1 MKLYFLFVKASPP
14 WEAVLRRPVLRRLVV
29 DVSSAVG
36 MLLSDPVFYPTGKK
50 LLAKGHQL
58 NDEDILLLTRE
69 GYAQVPVNVL
79 EDDDV
84 PEEEAAV
91 QLALQTACG
100 SLEIRIGAGGRANL
114 VATES
119 CCLLVDEGRLRELNS
134 SGIVTAATLPNLS
147 FAFAEQRL
155 ATIKSAP
162 FGVPRQ
168 GLERERARLQAAGPL
183 LEARPVGEPAV
194 GVLYSDPFEAERARR
209 LFEGIMRTR
218 LGRFGVHASFVL
230 AAREEEESLA
240 RSLQHLLRARP
251 TMVLMASTTAP
262 AGPDDVV
269 GRAIKRVGGSL
280 ERFMA
285 PVEPGNL
292 LLLAYVG
299 EVPIVAA
306 PGCFRSARPNVLDLL
321 LPAFLTQ
328 YRINAAEIGGFGHGG
343 LLQ

>member
-1 MKLYFLFVKASPP
+1 
-14 WEAVLRRPVLRRLVV
+14 
-29 DVSSAVG
+29 

-58 NDEDILLLTRE
+58 NDEDIRLLTRE
-69 GYAQVPVNVL
+69 GHLQVLVNVL

-91 QLALQTACG
+91 QFAVEAARG
-100 SLEIRIGAGGRANL
+100 SLAIRIGAGGRANL
-114 VATES
+114 VATEN
-119 CCLLVDEGRLRELNS
+119 CCVLVDEDRLRQLNS

-162 FGVPRQ
+162 FGVPRPEF
-168 GLERERARLQAAGPL
+168 ERERARLEAAGPL
-183 LEARPVGEPAV
+183 LQARPVGTPTV
-194 GVLYSDPFEAERARR
+194 GVLYSDPFEADRARK
-209 LFEGIMRTR
+209 LFEGIMRAR
-218 LGRFGVHASFVL
+218 LERFGVHAAFVL
-230 AAREEEESLA
+230 AAREEEEVLA

-269 GRAIKRVGGSL
+269 GRAIKKVGGSL

-299 EVPIVAA
+299 EIPIVAA
-306 PGCFRSARPNVLDLL
+306 PGCFRSARPNVVDLL
-321 LPAFLTQ
+321 LPALLTQ
-328 YRINAAEIGGFGHGG
+328 YRLNAAEIGGFGHGG

>member
-1 MKLYFLFVKASPP
+1 
-14 WEAVLRRPVLRRLVV
+14 VV
-29 DVSSAVG
+29 DVLSAAG

-58 NDEDILLLTRE
+58 KEEDIQLLTRE
-69 GYAQVPVNVL
+69 GYLQVPVNVL
-79 EDDDV
+79 EESDV

-91 QLALQTACG
+91 QLAVQAACG
-100 SLEIRIGAGGRANL
+100 SLEIRVGAGGRANV

-119 CCLLVDEGRLRELNS
+119 CCVLVDEERLRLLNG

-147 FAFAEQRL
+147 FAFAEQRV
-155 ATIKSAP
+155 ATVKSAP

-168 GLERERARLQAAGPL
+168 DFEREKAQLEAAGPL
-183 LEARPVGEPAV
+183 LQARPVGEPAV
-194 GVLYSDPFEAERARR
+194 GVLYSDPFDAERARR
-209 LFEGIMRTR
+209 LFEGIMRMR
-218 LGRFGVHASFVL
+218 LERFGVHAAFVL
-230 AAREEEESLA
+230 AAREEEEGLA

-251 TMVLMASTTAP
+251 TLVLMASTTAP

-269 GRAIKRVGGSL
+269 GRAIKRVGGNL

-299 EVPIVAA
+299 DIPVVAA
-306 PGCFRSARPNVLDLL
+306 PGCFRSARPNVVDLL
-321 LPAFLTQ
+321 LPALLTQ
-328 YRINAAEIGGFGHGG
+328 YRLNAAEIGGFGHGG